1 MNQPIPHAHFND
13 RNFNDIADHFAKK
26 VYGGLKGQIR
36 LAVLERDLSE
46 HLPNRPLRVL
56 DVGAG
61 LAQISLNL
69 ATRHEVIISDISDE
83 MIQKAQTTACKLNVS
98 PRFIV
103 APYQELASLL
113 KGQTFDLILCHAVLE
128 WLGEPAKIMAF
139 LMNF

>member
-1 MNQPIPHAHFND
+1 MNDTISHSHIND

-36 LAVLERDLSE
+36 LTVLERDLSE
-46 HLPNRPLRVL
+46 HLPDRPLRVL

-69 ATRHEVIISDISDE
+69 ATRHDVTISDISDE
-83 MIQKAQTTACKLNVS
+83 MLQKAQATACELNVS

-103 APYQELASLL
+103 APYQELTHLL
-113 KGQTFDLILCHAVLE
+113 KGQKFDLILCHAVLE
-128 WLGEPAKIMAF
+128 WLGECQNHGVF
-139 LMNF
+139 